1 MKDNYI
7 SVELIENINKLG
19 DYAINVGYKNI
30 SQAAKKI
37 ITNIRKQY
45 FTVAIVGEFSR
56 GKSSLINKLLGTDIM
71 PVGDLPTT
79 AMLTSVRYGENEN
92 ICVYKNGNKIEEY
105 CNGEDVWNNIT
116 DNKSASELVDERAV
130 ITVNDAWLNESGIEI
145 IDTPGAGDLEEKRA
159 RVIGDA
165 LLSCDGAIVAISA
178 ASPFSM
184 SEKLFIE
191 QRLISHKIP
200 FLMVVITK
208 LDTIREN
215 ERAGVIN
222 YIRSKLQTLKTEL
235 PLFIADENYRIDN
248 FDSECVG
255 IEKIKK
261 QINTWKNNPERIRLT
276 EQFIAAKALLL
287 SDSLKATLTEKKN
300 VIDKDDKTILKAIE
314 DKKLQVLQT
323 SLVWENLRYE
333 LDGKSNE
340 CVDFLLDRVSVYKE
354 NLIEDIKNSLYAS
367 NDLYEWIN
375 KIYPSETRLGLAKL
389 ATKLS
394 DDLKIRIAKDKQWF
408 FEELLK
414 NFKVEINTDYHI
426 GSVNLEYKNSKNLGS
441 VLGAVD
447 DEEKI
452 ERYETIGAIATSVG
466 LCVFLH
472 IPPLI
477 AVVGGKVLSRY
488 FTKKLNPKTDLN
500 SQREMLLNAV
510 IDEIPNILTDATTLT
525 RDRVKSVYKELSLE
539 SEKHESLWKNTQ
551 EKLISDYSDKVK
563 DNGIDV
569 YIDMIELENLQN
581 QFKKFL

>member
-222 YIRSKLQTLKTEL
+222 YIRE
-235 PLFIADENYRIDN
+235 
-248 FDSECVG
+248 
-255 IEKIKK
+255 
-261 QINTWKNNPERIRLT
+261 
-276 EQFIAAKALLL
+276 
-287 SDSLKATLTEKKN
+287 
-300 VIDKDDKTILKAIE
+300 
-314 DKKLQVLQT
+314 
-323 SLVWENLRYE
+323 
-333 LDGKSNE
+333 
-340 CVDFLLDRVSVYKE
+340 
-354 NLIEDIKNSLYAS
+354 
-367 NDLYEWIN
+367 
-375 KIYPSETRLGLAKL
+375 
-389 ATKLS
+389 
-394 DDLKIRIAKDKQWF
+394 
-408 FEELLK
+408 
-414 NFKVEINTDYHI
+414 
-426 GSVNLEYKNSKNLGS
+426 
-441 VLGAVD
+441 
-447 DEEKI
+447 
-452 ERYETIGAIATSVG
+452 
-466 LCVFLH
+466 
-472 IPPLI
+472 
-477 AVVGGKVLSRY
+477 
-488 FTKKLNPKTDLN
+488 
-500 SQREMLLNAV
+500 
-510 IDEIPNILTDATTLT
+510 
-525 RDRVKSVYKELSLE
+525 
-539 SEKHESLWKNTQ
+539 
-551 EKLISDYSDKVK
+551 
-563 DNGIDV
+563 
-569 YIDMIELENLQN
+569 
-581 QFKKFL
+581 